1 MKGKIILKWNDSEW
15 NNKNNILAGYW
26 ILQTSKHTYIH
37 THPRAE
43 SMHALQKSSRHP
55 HSQQVYYNTNTR
67 NDVSENTQTQVANNG
82 EHKHQDIAALSE
94 YLPPNSWPI
103 GPPLET
109 NPLNGGQETTV
120 PPFQTEMPSFS
131 ANLGPISSV
140 AAAASAAAAA
150 GAAAASMPDSEEI
163 DYTFPSTSQIH
174 TTSEQSMKPPYSYIA
189 LISMAIDA
197 QPDKMVTLSG
207 IYRFIAERFPYYR
220 ENKQGWQNSIRH
232 NLSLND
238 CFVKVPRDDKR
249 PGKGAF
255 WTLHPAAHGMFEN
268 GSYLRRKRRFKTSH
282 KESPFASPGSISA
295 ESGRKR
301 CAVKTAKKQI
311 DISSPV
317 TVVADPNQVAS
328 NQEGQ
333 NVEDAHYYPLASL
346 QRFGGFPFHQ
356 PTYPLYQSTEVEPK
370 DAEQNENSVTYDW
383 SPGRERAVERE
394 YAAQAILQS
403 DEQVKLQAYTPQVLP
418 TFPQMTN
425 SSDIKFWT
433 SRQIAASAQCLDW
446 STTCPHPPSG
456 MYAFQSPSH
465 YSQPSAWVGDTGLI
479 DRTYLMMSSH
489 FRNSAMQMQQHRH
502 QQHPYHQQQLS
513 QQPLPGWFNI
523 GHGAAVTAPYNTTSH
538 DSSTSLTSTSPDSN
552 LITTQG
558 ATIVAAELP
567 PLPLSASDYAPT
579 RTYTY
584 SGSSGG
590 GGEGEVARFTSEDD
604 VSGYALPLK
613 PEP

>member
-1 MKGKIILKWNDSEW
+1 
-15 NNKNNILAGYW
+15 
-26 ILQTSKHTYIH
+26 
-37 THPRAE
+37 
-43 SMHALQKSSRHP
+43 MHALQKSSRHP

-67 NDVSENTQTQVANNG
+67 NDVSENTLTQVANNG
-82 EHKHQDIAALSE
+82 EHKHQDIATLSE
-94 YLPPNSWPI
+94 YLPPNSWPV

-109 NPLNGGQETTV
+109 NPLNGGQETTI
-120 PPFQTEMPSFS
+120 PPFQTEIPSFS

-150 GAAAASMPDSEEI
+150 AAAASIPDTEEI

-282 KESPFASPGSISA
+282 KESPFASPCSISA
-295 ESGRKR
+295 ESGQKR
-301 CAVKTAKKQI
+301 CAVKTAKKQS
-311 DISSPV
+311 DSSSPV
-317 TVVADPNQVAS
+317 TVVADPN
-328 NQEGQ
+328 
-333 NVEDAHYYPLASL
+333 
-346 QRFGGFPFHQ
+346 
-356 PTYPLYQSTEVEPK
+356 QSTEVEPK
-370 DAEQNENSVTYDW
+370 DAEQNENLVTYDW

-394 YAAQAILQS
+394 YAAQSILQS

-433 SRQIAASAQCLDW
+433 SRQISAASTQCLDW
-446 STTCPHPPSG
+446 STTCPHTPSG
-456 MYAFQSPSH
+456 MHAFQSPSH
-465 YSQPSAWVGDTGLI
+465 YSQPSAWVGDTDLI

-558 ATIVAAELP
+558 ASMVAAELP